1 VVILY
6 LDVEVDS
13 QSEEPHPKDKIITI
27 QYKESG
33 GKLIILKEW
42 ELGEEHI
49 IQDFYDYMGRI
60 VSKGNVQ
67 IIGFNIFRL
76 DIPFLIYKLTCFN
89 IDVLECIIEKFRS
102 VYWRDL
108 RYCLYPFNNF
118 SFKGLSEEEVAKRLG
133 LKQPEPPSRDVPKLY
148 RMKEYEKIIKHIES
162 EFKFFE
168 DLNWKLTR
176 ELDDVVARYKES
188 SGGILCNVV

>member
-1 VVILY
+1 MVILY

-13 QSEEPHPKDKIITI
+13 QSGEPHPKDKVITI

-42 ELGEEHI
+42 EWMEERRKHI
-49 IQDFYDYMGRI
+49 IQDFYDYLSKI
-60 VSKGNVQ
+60 VNKGNVQ

-76 DIPFLIYKLTCFN
+76 DIPFLIYKLTYFN
-89 IDVLECIIEKFRS
+89 VDVLECIIEKFRS

-118 SFKGLSEEEVAKRLG
+118 SLQGLSEEEVAKRLG
-133 LKQPEPPSRDVPKLY
+133 LKQPGPPGRDILKLLHA
-148 RMKEYEKIIKHIES
+148 EES
-162 EFKFFE
+162 FGWSFWLLE
-168 DLNWKLTR
+168 
-176 ELDDVVARYKES
+176 
-188 SGGILCNVV
+188 